1 MQRRAF
7 VHALGA
13 SLATG
18 PWASRVMGSP
28 RRLNR
33 IGLELYSVR
42 DAMGRDPDGTLAAVR
57 AMGYTDVELLWS
69 FGNFGR
75 TTEQVRAALD
85 HEGLRAPSAHI
96 SPISLFVGWNRSLE
110 IAHRL
115 GHEYLIVP
123 SFTGETSGTLD
134 DWREWADRFNT
145 AGAAARR
152 AGIWLAFHNEADHM
166 PLIDGKVPY
175 DVFVERTDPKVV
187 RLQLDVGN
195 MVIGAAIRS
204 PIYSATASGI
214 GAFILKTSSR
224 TARTT
229 PCWARGR
236 WTSSACWLP
245 FRTST
250 TSSATWSRKA
260 WKMRSAAR
268 GRTASFSRRWSSRLP
283 GLPPTEVH
291 WLAARTAGEA
301 KLMRRAAA
309 MCSSR
314 IRASASSY
322 PQRAQGRAPVKSGR
336 AMPEQAAPRAL
347 DRTSLVPAPSA
358 CTAPT

>member
-1 MQRRAF
+1 MHRRTF
-7 VHALGA
+7 VQALGA
-13 SLATG
+13 SLASG
-18 PWASRVMGSP
+18 PWASLRGGGAGH
-28 RRLNR
+28 LNR

-42 DAMGRDPDGTLAAVR
+42 DAMHKDPDGTLAAVR

-85 HEGLRAPSAHI
+85 REGLRAPSAHI

-166 PLIDGKVPY
+166 TLIDGKVPY

-195 MVIGAAIRS
+195 MVIGGGDPFAYLQRYRDRYWSFHLKDVVPDRS
-204 PIYSATASGI
+204 HDTVLGTGTVDFKRLLSAVPDIDHKFCYVEQEGLEDALGS
-214 GAFILKTSSR
+214 ARKDCEFLKQ
-224 TARTT
+224 
-229 PCWARGR
+229 
-236 WTSSACWLP
+236 LE
-245 FRTST
+245 F
-250 TSSATWSRKA
+250 
-260 WKMRSAAR
+260 
-268 GRTASFSRRWSSRLP
+268 
-283 GLPPTEVH
+283 
-291 WLAARTAGEA
+291 
-301 KLMRRAAA
+301 
-309 MCSSR
+309 
-314 IRASASSY
+314 
-322 PQRAQGRAPVKSGR
+322 
-336 AMPEQAAPRAL
+336 
-347 DRTSLVPAPSA
+347 
-358 CTAPT
+358 